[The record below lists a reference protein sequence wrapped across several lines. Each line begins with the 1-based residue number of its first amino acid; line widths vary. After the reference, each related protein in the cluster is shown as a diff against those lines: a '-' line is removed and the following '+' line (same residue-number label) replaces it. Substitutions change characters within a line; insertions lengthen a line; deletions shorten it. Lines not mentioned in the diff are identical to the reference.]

1 MQLKFFTKNSKTE
14 RLVPLFCVLSIA
26 QSFYNARSKK
36 EAFATCLNI
45 YLTQGL
51 DWCGAQNVSLNSKG
65 SDMKKFYS
73 GVALFGISFGLVLS
87 ACGDSN
93 ESKLNPLGPELGDVS
108 SSSIS
113 GFDDLSSSTDFL
125 PGGSSA
131 GIPGD
136 GSSSSP
142 VAQSSSSA
150 LDVPGSSAQ
159 VPPASSVST
168 VIPRFEG
175 NSPVFFS
182 EVSPTNTNFKD
193 NDGNDPGWVEFYN
206 SSDTPVDLSG
216 YALTDDLSNPRRWVF
231 GNVKVPAKS
240 YMIVFLSGKNYP
252 DYILPSDSLNMMNS
266 DCSSESASGSLG
278 GFNFPGMGGDWGGG
292 MGGGMGGYPGGGSSG
307 SNVDNLQGK
316 STLCFNENG
325 AIQIGAVMKVAQGGD
340 YSRVVVKTNNAAN
353 LSKVNQLVVRGFIT
367 KNHKIRVNFK
377 EGESLSNWSGKNLRG
392 TGDLSSVF
400 YVRLDDNAKD
410 LKRNNV
416 TATTFATETQGSE
429 STTIQITSYIARN
442 RGHEPHA
449 SFKVDKDGGALY
461 FINAEGAMLDSVRF
475 GAVPTTA
482 SWSRDGAGK
491 WGLATPSPYG
501 NTIGEVFAEQVQVA
515 EVNIPPSGFYTSA
528 VTATFPAGTRCE
540 QGGTE
545 PTTNSPVVQTTV
557 TISATTVLRCR
568 AYAGG
573 SYPSEEIIRTYV
585 FEKQPSLASI
595 FVTTDPLSM
604 FSPDSGLYMTGNG
617 AAMMDPKK
625 GANFWSNRELPVYVE
640 MFEPGKPQT
649 PAFGVMGDYKISG
662 QYSRAKEKK
671 SFAVTLREEYGEK
684 RLKYTLF
691 PDHPEL
697 KKFKA
702 FSLRNFGNNSGDD
715 YVRDRLGTSMTEGLG
730 VDYQRGRYV
739 IVYYNGKYYGIHDL
753 RERNNEYYYETKYG
767 YDPNDIDLLATTSS
781 GTDEASVGSSADYK
795 SMLEWLQ
802 SNDLKSDANYKKVAD
817 QIDIDNFINYMQAE
831 MFLNNSDW
839 PHNNMKKWRVASQK
853 TKWRWFLYDT
863 DFGFG
868 VSYNTQIGNVFS
880 YVTNRNGTG
889 GMGMGIGFGGD
900 GMGGGQQTGGAI
912 SEHTILMIRLLENTS
927 FKNAFINRFCVLLAS
942 NFSADR
948 LLKRINDLQSQVES
962 EMARDQEFWGY
973 NASSMSNNLATVK
986 SFAQSRQATIR
997 EQMESYFTLSSPA
1010 EMTLSSQGSGTI
1022 LVDGLQLDKSSMTVS
1037 FYRDVPVTL
1046 TAQANSGSTFT
1057 GWSDGVTDVTRK
1069 VNPGEVTS
1077 ITAVFR

>member
-1 MQLKFFTKNSKTE
+1 M
-14 RLVPLFCVLSIA
+14 VLASVVA
-26 QSFYNARSKK
+26 
-36 EAFATCLNI
+36 C
-45 YLTQGL
+45 
-51 DWCGAQNVSLNSKG
+51 
-65 SDMKKFYS
+65 SD
-73 GVALFGISFGLVLS
+73 
-87 ACGDSN
+87 
-93 ESKLNPLGPELGDVS
+93 S
-108 SSSIS
+108 SSSGTDPEFPDPGTEVPGDSLVI
-113 GFDDLSSSTDFL
+113 GDDNQPIPGLSSAIVDDPQNPQVGLSSSSKKSDGSHEGPL
-125 PGGSSA
+125 PGED
-131 GIPGD
+131 PGMVAVD
-136 GSSSSP
+136 TTVPFVGNFP
-142 VAQSSSSA
+142 V
-150 LDVPGSSAQ
+150 
-159 VPPASSVST
+159 
-168 VIPRFEG
+168 I
-175 NSPVFFS
+175 FS
-182 EVSPTNTNFKD
+182 EVSPSNANFKD
-193 NDGNDPGWVEFYN
+193 NDGNDPGWLELYN
-206 SSDTPVDLSG
+206 TSDAPVSLKG
-216 YALTDDLSNPRRWVF
+216 VALSNDVKYPRRWVF
-231 GNVKVPAKS
+231 GNATIPAKS
-240 YMIVFLSGKNYP
+240 HMIVFLSGKNYA
-252 DYILPSDSLNMMNS
+252 DYIPPSDSVNMITTE
-266 DCSSESASGSLG
+266 CSSEVSSGTGMWGG
-278 GFNFPGMGGDWGGG
+278 GFDFGDFGGIGGG
-292 MGGGMGGYPGGGSSG
+292 MGDFGGGIGGGIGGGATTGNTGNAENLPGQSS
-307 SNVDNLQGK
+307 
-316 STLCFNENG
+316 LCFNEGGVN
-325 AIQIGAVMKVAQGGD
+325 QVGAVMKVAQGGT
-340 YSRVVVKTNNAAN
+340 YTRVVVNSGSAKLGNAD
-353 LSKVNQLVVRGFIT
+353 QLVIRGFIT
-367 KNHKIRVNFK
+367 KTHKIRVNFK
-377 EGESLSNWSGKNLRG
+377 EGNDLSAWTGKNLRG
-392 TGDLSSVF
+392 TGDSSSVY
-400 YVRLDDNAKD
+400 YVRLGDNAAD
-410 LKRNNV
+410 IKRSNV

-429 STTIQITSYIARN
+429 STTIKVSSYIARK
-442 RGHEPHA
+442 RGHEPHTT
-449 SFKVDKDGGALY
+449 FKAEDQGGVLY
-461 FINAEGAMLDSVRF
+461 LVSETGILDSVRYS
-475 GAVPTTA
+475 AVPTGA
-482 SWSRDGAGK
+482 SWSRDAAGK
-491 WGLATPSPYG
+491 WGFATPSPYG
-501 NTIGEVFAEQVQVA
+501 NTVGEVFAEQAQTN
-515 EVNIPPSGFYTSA
+515 EVNVPPSGFYSSPVSVA
-528 VTATFPAGTRCE
+528 FPVGTRCE

-640 MFEPGKPQT
+640 MFEPGKPQA

-802 SNDLKSDANYKKVAD
+802 SNDLKSDANYKKIAD
-817 QIDIDNFINYMQAE
+817 QVDVDNYMNYMQAE

-868 VSYNTQIGNVFS
+868 VSYNTQTGNVFS

-889 GMGMGIGFGGD
+889 GMGMGIGFGG

-927 FKNAFINRFCVLLAS
+927 FKNAFINRFCVLLAT

-1057 GWSDGVTDVTRK
+1057 GWSDGVTDATRK